1 MTRFE
6 SMAKGKRRPKRE
18 ITLEE
23 LLDLG
28 TRSDAEI
35 KRLLDTAK
43 QRLEP
48 LKVLLAEVSDH
59 WGYEDPIYRFYHHS
73 FKVYGVQASTERI
86 VDEIQALAPHLKLN
100 PDFLTIVDAGTGKR
114 FESSHN
120 KNWRRHTRPI
130 LEAFFHAR
138 HMLAMV
144 CKYAEELDEP
154 PNPMPSGWATVLYLY
169 NLR

>member
-1 MTRFE
+1 MD
-6 SMAKGKRRPKRE
+6 G
-18 ITLEE
+18 
-23 LLDLG
+23 
-28 TRSDAEI
+28 
-35 KRLLDTAK
+35 
-43 QRLEP
+43 
-48 LKVLLAEVSDH
+48 
-59 WGYEDPIYRFYHHS
+59 
-73 FKVYGVQASTERI
+73 
-86 VDEIQALAPHLKLN
+86 IQALAPHLKLN

-130 LEAFFHAR
+130 FEAFFHAR